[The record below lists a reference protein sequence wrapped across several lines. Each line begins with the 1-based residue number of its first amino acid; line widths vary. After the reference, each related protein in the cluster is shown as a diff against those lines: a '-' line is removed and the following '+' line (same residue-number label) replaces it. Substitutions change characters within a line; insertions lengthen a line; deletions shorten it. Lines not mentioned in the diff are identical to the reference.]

1 MNKFINREISWL
13 AFNERVLQEAAD
25 NNVPLLERL
34 RFLGI
39 FSNNQDEFFR
49 VRVATVKRMVKLGG
63 DEESL
68 LGDYTPKQL
77 HQEIERI
84 VIEQSEQYQS
94 IYEDIMKQMANEN
107 IFVLNEKQLSQEQG
121 DVVSR
126 YFHQKVLPSLVPLML
141 TQTAKFP
148 DLRDRSVYLAVKLS
162 KSNLPEDFTYSLVRI
177 PGKSVARFFVLP
189 EKDGQKFV
197 IFLDDVIRYCLK
209 DLYPIFDYDTLEAFA
224 FKISRDAEL
233 DIDDDISK
241 SFVEKMSAGLKKR
254 KKGSTV
260 RMVYDREMPDD
271 LLSYILKKLKVG
283 NTENQIASE
292 RYHNRKDLMEFPN
305 IGESHHYY
313 KPVRPLQHKHLP
325 PRESVLKQ
333 MATRDILL
341 HFPYQSYNHVIDFLR
356 EAAIDPK
363 VKEIGL
369 TVYRVATFS
378 KVMNALQN
386 AARNGKKVTVL
397 IELQARFDEE
407 NNIYW
412 SNKLQ
417 EEGVNVIHGVSGL
430 KVHSKIAYIARNEN
444 GKNRYY
450 AYIGTGNFHE
460 GTARVYA
467 DEGLMT
473 SDPRIAKEVANI
485 FEFFRL
491 NYKTFNY
498 EHLIVSPFYLRDFFS
513 EKIENEIRLAKAGKP
528 AHIIIKLN
536 SLVDKSMIKKLY
548 KASAAGVKVKLIIRG
563 ICSVVPGVKGLSE
576 NIEIISIVD
585 KFLEHSRI
593 LLFNNDEDEQI
604 YIASA
609 DWMPRNLNRRIEV
622 ACPIY
627 DQELKAELKEQLL
640 IQLRDNQKARI
651 LDSNLQNEYCNKN
664 SNEPIRS
671 QIAYYNYLREIHK
684 REKRNG

>member
-1 MNKFINREISWL
+1 
-13 AFNERVLQEAAD
+13 
-25 NNVPLLERL
+25 
-34 RFLGI
+34 
-39 FSNNQDEFFR
+39 
-49 VRVATVKRMVKLGG
+49 MVKLGG

-68 LGDYTPKQL
+68 LGDYTPKEL
-77 HQEIERI
+77 HREIERI
-84 VIEQSEQYQS
+84 VIEQSKKYQQ
-94 IYEDIMKQMANEN
+94 IYEDILAQMATEN
-107 IFVLNEKQLSQEQG
+107 MFVVNEKQLTSDQG
-121 DVVSR
+121 EEVLS
-126 YFHQKVLPSLVPLML
+126 YFNNKVLPSMVPLML

-162 KSNLPEDFTYSLVRI
+162 KSNAPEEFTYSLVRI
-177 PGKSVARFFVLP
+177 PGKSLPRFLVLP
-189 EKDGQKFV
+189 EKDGKKYV

-209 DLYPIFDYDTLEAFA
+209 ELYPIFDYDTLEAYA

-260 RMVYDREMPDD
+260 RMVYDREMPED
-271 LLSYILKKLKVG
+271 LLEYITKKLKVG
-283 NTENQIASE
+283 KTENQIASE
-292 RYHNRKDLMEFPN
+292 RYHNRKDLMDFPN
-305 IGESHHYY
+305 IGEPHHYY
-313 KPVRPLQHKHLP
+313 QRIRPLQHKDLP
-325 PRESVLKQ
+325 ARQSVLKQ
-333 MATRDILL
+333 IAKRDILL

-356 EAAIDPK
+356 EAAIDPN

-407 NNIYW
+407 NNIFW

-417 EEGVNVIHGVSGL
+417 EEGVNVIHGVPGL
-430 KVHSKIAYIARNEN
+430 KVHSKIAYVAREEE
-444 GKNRYY
+444 GEKRYY

-473 SDPRIAKEVANI
+473 ADPRIATEVANI

-491 NYKTFNY
+491 NYRSFDY
-498 EHLIVSPFYLRDFFS
+498 EHLIVSPFHLRNFFTAQ
-513 EKIENEIRLAKAGKP
+513 IENEIRLAKEEKDAYM
-528 AHIIIKLN
+528 IIKLN
-536 SLVDKSMIKKLY
+536 SLVDKSMVKMLY
-548 KASAAGVKVKLIIRG
+548 KASAAGVKIKLIVRG
-563 ICSVVPGVKGLSE
+563 VCSIVPGVHGLSE

-593 LLFNNDEDEQI
+593 LLFGNGGEEQI
-604 YIASA
+604 FIASA

-627 DQELKAELKEQLL
+627 DEELKVELKEQLL
-640 IQLRDNQKARI
+640 IQLQDNQKARI
-651 LDSNLQNEYCNKN
+651 LDRDLRNSYCSLNK
-664 SNEPIRS
+664 NEPIRS

-684 REKRNG
+684 SEKRNG